1 MTVANKQFFKVC
13 LLLDTNLEADSFR
26 WFGRHTIMAVNIRLE
41 WRHSLMVAPREE
53 QWVGRNFTKT
63 RRGSGPSV
71 AARSTWI
78 WKSPALLAHAE
89 FLTASFFGA
98 EGHCVLLHSRST
110 LGKDAEWVG
119 STW

>member
-1 MTVANKQFFKVC
+1 
-13 LLLDTNLEADSFR
+13 
-26 WFGRHTIMAVNIRLE
+26 MAVNIRLE

-89 FLTASFFGA
+89 FLTASFLERRGSVFYYILDRHWGRTRSGWGAPGESLFCFGRR
-98 EGHCVLLHSRST
+98 EGSQKGCFGFLFRTTPFH
-110 LGKDAEWVG
+110 DEEF
-119 STW
+119 